1 MQGYI
6 TDPEEPGGLV
16 LREVPEPT
24 PSSSDVIVDVHAYAV
39 NRGELTLLQLRPN
52 GWQPGQDV
60 AGVVAS
66 QAPDGSGPPVGT
78 RVVGCADGGGW
89 SQRVAVPSYRVGSIP
104 DNVSFEQAAALPV
117 AGLTALRGL
126 RLGGLLL
133 GRRVLITG
141 ASGGVGSFAIQL
153 AVLAG
158 AKVTSLV
165 SGPGRV
171 DVARRLG
178 SHEVVTKLDERS
190 GPFHLVF
197 DGVGGDV
204 LMDAT
209 QHTAPGGVIVT
220 YGLAGGKKAELAF
233 SDVAGRQ
240 LVGFRVYATD
250 LQTFGEDL
258 AFLAELIG
266 SGHLRDFIGTT
277 REWRDTAAAVDT
289 LRQHATTGKVVLTVA
304 G

>member
-1 MQGYI
+1 MRGHI
-6 TDPEEPGGLV
+6 TDPAAAGGLA

-24 PSSSDVIVDVHAYAV
+24 PSSSDVIVDVRAYAV
-39 NRGELTLLQLRPN
+39 NRGELGLLQNRPN

-60 AGVVAS
+60 AGVVVS

-89 SQRVAVPSYRVGSIP
+89 SQRVAVPSYRVGPIP

-141 ASGGVGSFAIQL
+141 ATGGVGSFAIQL
-153 AVLAG
+153 ASLSG

-171 DVARRLG
+171 DVARGLG
-178 SHEVVTKLDERS
+178 SHEVVTKLDEGS

-204 LMDAT
+204 LVDAA
-209 QHTAPGGVIVT
+209 HHLAPGGVIVT
-220 YGLAGGKKAELAF
+220 YGMAGGKKAELAF
-233 SDVAGRQ
+233 SDVAAGQ
-240 LVGFRVYATD
+240 FIGFRVYATD
-250 LQTFGEDL
+250 LRTFGEDL
-258 AFLAELIG
+258 SFLAELVG
-266 SGHLRDFIGTT
+266 KGALRDYIGTT
-277 REWRDTAAAVDT
+277 CDWRDTVEAVDT
-289 LRQHATTGKVVLTVA
+289 LRKHETTGKVVLTVS
-304 G
+304 